1 MNTRANLID
10 TIKRCRPIYVPLAYI
25 LHWKGALTAKL
36 QQVAAVL
43 VRVVKMADQWD
54 SKLDVDK
61 DSDIA
66 TELKIYNVELTN
78 KILDTGSFGSFVEAW
93 WYGGPCVAK
102 QVHSKFFESSHSEGE
117 RSILA
122 YNICVHLLH

>member
-1 MNTRANLID
+1 
-10 TIKRCRPIYVPLAYI
+10 
-25 LHWKGALTAKL
+25 
-36 QQVAAVL
+36 
-43 VRVVKMADQWD
+43 MADQWD

-78 KILDTGSFGSFVEAW
+78 KILDSGSFGSFVEAW

-102 QVHSKFFESSHSEGE
+102 QVHSKFLESSHSEGE
-117 RSILA
+117 RSILSVIA
-122 YNICVHLLH
+122 YIMCIIRTRIKCSAWTSY